1 MGVISSTTKSVV
13 DALVVKVK
21 AIVASLVVDPS
32 LTPVVVLVIAMVGD
46 TVSITMSLLTAKEP
60 AAPIAGS
67 VKELHLMRHLLWFLN

>member
-1 MGVISSTTKSVV
+1 M
-13 DALVVKVK
+13 VKVK

-67 VKELHLMRHLLWFLN
+67 VKVAAVSYTHLTLPTKRIV